1 MRNAIMFVLAL
12 AGCATRPEPV
22 NTPAN
27 TGAYREP
34 SAPPEVTDWVMLSPT
49 VQTSSMQQLIEVGT
63 TNRPFSQLLLKA
75 VDGEPQIEMLQI
87 QYADDELKQVDVHR
101 KLVAGDGQV
110 IELRENRA
118 IKKITVITDPDSHGS
133 YTIFGT

>member
-1 MRNAIMFVLAL
+1 MRNTILLAL
-12 AGCATRPEPV
+12 ALTACATQPQQV
-22 NTPAN
+22 TTPTN

-34 SAPPEVTDWVMLSPT
+34 SAPPEVTDWVVLSPT
-49 VQTSSMQQLIEVGT
+49 VQTGSMQQLIEVGT

-110 IELRENRA
+110 IELREKRA